1 MDITVRLATAEDLVE
16 VRYVGFATW
25 PPTYG
30 TFAGPRF
37 VVQGLDMYWSSE
49 AISAAI
55 GRGDIYV
62 AADGERVLGVSEVDH
77 YEGRF
82 VMWKLY
88 VLPEHQHRGIGGRL
102 VQAVAERARA
112 QREDLYTEYVAG
124 NRPAA
129 EFYLAHGFAPVNT
142 ASSASSPLDSV
153 WMRRPIS

>member
-30 TFAGPRF
+30 DFAGPRF
-37 VVQGLDMYWSSE
+37 VVEALDMYWGSE

-55 GRGDIYV
+55 GRGDVYV
-62 AADGERVLGVSEVDH
+62 ATDSDRVLGVSEVDH

-88 VLPEHQHRGIGGRL
+88 VLPEHQHRGIGEL
-102 VQAVAERARA
+102 LIQTVAARA
-112 QREDLYTEYVAG
+112 EEQREDLYTEYVAG
-124 NRPAA
+124 NHPA
-129 EFYLAHGFAPVNT
+129 EGFYLAHGFAPLN
-142 ASSASSPLDSV
+142 AASSPLDSV
-153 WMRRPIS
+153 WMRRPIP